1 MDNLNTIDIIK
12 IVFKNWKQ
20 IAIVTIIGIVAG
32 IIVASPLV
40 KKPLFKSQAVIY
52 PYNITH
58 FSEESPSETL
68 DEFVDSPEMMYMMDE
83 KFKLGRHYKI
93 DSTGNSYKETLK
105 QMYQEYF
112 SFNLTSN
119 RSVEIEVFD
128 TDPVMAQKYCQGI
141 ISCIDE
147 MFTSKLTL
155 KSLDELKLWQVQ
167 RATTNNKIDSLR
179 KILNEMSEK
188 YGLLNFYSQTKEASK
203 VQYKL
208 ISKGQSPANNKE
220 FNDLLIGLRTKGFE
234 FYMLDNEYNS
244 LINLRTEA
252 LSNITK
258 IERDLK
264 KKFTYSMIVSA
275 PDLPIKKSKPIR
287 WIIVLSFAVSS
298 FIFALLLLFLR
309 ENKIFE
315 KLKA

>member
-1 MDNLNTIDIIK
+1 MDTLNTLEIIK
-12 IVFKNWKQ
+12 IILRNWKQ
-20 IAIVTIIGIVAG
+20 IAIVIFIGIVAG

-40 KKPLFKSQAVIY
+40 KTPLFKSQAVIY

-68 DEFVDSPEMMYMMDE
+68 DEFVDSPEMMYMLDK
-83 KFKLGRHYKI
+83 KFNLGKHYKI
-93 DSTGNSYKETLK
+93 DTAGNSYKEQLK
-105 QMYQEYF
+105 QMYQENF
-112 SFNLTSN
+112 SFSLTSN

-128 TDPVMAQKYCQGI
+128 ADPKMAQKYCQGV
-141 ISCIDE
+141 ISSVDE
-147 MFTSKLTL
+147 MFTEKLKL
-155 KSLDELKLWQVQ
+155 KSVDELKLWELQ
-167 RATTNNKIDSLR
+167 RNAANNKIDSLR
-179 KILNEMSEK
+179 KTLNEMSEK

-220 FNDLLIGLRTKGFE
+220 FNDLLVGLRTKGFE

-252 LSNITK
+252 IFNITK

-275 PDLPIKKSKPIR
+275 PDLPIKKAKPIR
-287 WIIVLSFAVSS
+287 WIIVLSFAASS
-298 FIFALLLLFLR
+298 FLFALLLLFLR
-309 ENKIFE
+309 ENKIIE
-315 KLKA
+315 KLKV